1 MEDDE
6 KVTYELYTDNV
17 IEFKTNISIKNYVD
31 KQNITKPQKILKNEF
46 QVKQFLKYIYESNM
60 VNPLQQTDKEIKNII
75 PENKVLLDWG
85 SKTYERI
92 GKKILNSN
100 CVMIIGKFSPSDVDD
115 VYEKY
120 GVITSAIH
128 DRKTY
133 LKENFEMMDIED
145 KKPIDDL
152 KSRKFL
158 LNFFLKSKTTYDLVK
173 YHFKQILNKLSGANP
188 NVNFIIIYYLI
199 IIINYLG

>member
-1 MEDDE
+1 
-6 KVTYELYTDNV
+6 
-17 IEFKTNISIKNYVD
+17 
-31 KQNITKPQKILKNEF
+31 
-46 QVKQFLKYIYESNM
+46 M
-60 VNPLQQTDKEIKNII
+60 VNPLQQTDKEIKNIT

-199 IIINYLG
+199 IIQDEEEEVPAEDEQFTYEINQLVDYYINESFNVIDEVLMGTHIPGNYKIIIIYIK